1 MAIKM
6 RVLHKGK
13 GKIPALASAIH
24 QEFQLNVNAIDTILP
39 AYPLNRER
47 LTILLLSTKGEFEEK
62 ITRFFREFDKEHT
75 QNVALVIDGTEAAAK
90 KVKDLLTAAG
100 TNVIDDVLYLK
111 NGLFNSRL
119 KDEEKEAG
127 IAWAKQIVDGLQ

>member
-13 GKIPALASAIH
+13 GKIPALASASH

-75 QNVALVIDGTEAAAK
+75 QNVALVIDGSEIAAK

-100 TNVIDDVLYLK
+100 TNVIDNVLFLK

-119 KDEEKEAG
+119 KDEEKAAG
-127 IAWAKQIVDGLQ
+127 LAWAHTIVDGLQ